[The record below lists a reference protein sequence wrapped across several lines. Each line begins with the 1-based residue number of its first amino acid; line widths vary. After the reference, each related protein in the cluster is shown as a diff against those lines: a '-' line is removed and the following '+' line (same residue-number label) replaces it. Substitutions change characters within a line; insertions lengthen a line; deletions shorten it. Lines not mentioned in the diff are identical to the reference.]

1 MHHISRE
8 ISSEATVRGEGGI
21 TGEGRLVGNQSFIPG
36 ISVPQKLT
44 PLACMCITL
53 YYTWI
58 LQFVSWGVMMCL

>member
-1 MHHISRE
+1 MTSHHISRE

-44 PLACMCITL
+44 PLACVLHYIIPGFFNL
-53 YYTWI
+53 Y
-58 LQFVSWGVMMCL
+58 LGV